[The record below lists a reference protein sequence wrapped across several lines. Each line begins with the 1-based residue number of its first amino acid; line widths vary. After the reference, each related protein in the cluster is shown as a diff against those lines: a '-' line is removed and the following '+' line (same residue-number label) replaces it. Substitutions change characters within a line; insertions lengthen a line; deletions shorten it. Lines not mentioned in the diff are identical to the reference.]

1 VDDAHAY
8 FFDLRAT
15 ATAAGRLP
23 AEGLALLRRLTSEPA
38 RANPVD
44 VVQLGLGALQLR
56 DQDWLPI
63 VAEVV
68 SWIERTM
75 DDEGLLAF
83 RFPMPH
89 TFPLEA
95 PWHSALAQGE
105 AASLL
110 VRSAEVLGRIDLL
123 ELADRAVTS
132 LLDPESELVAL
143 TLEGPV
149 LQEYPTTPPAHV
161 LNGWITSLW
170 GLFDVARAGRAD
182 VAGTAGAA
190 FDTGVSTLA
199 ARVGRY
205 RTPIGWSRYDLYPHP
220 LTNVASPFYHRLHIG
235 HLRTLNELAP
245 RDVFVEVADE
255 WERAAAS
262 VAARSFAVARKAAFR
277 FARPRSRRMSQ
288 GRPRRSRNAGER

>member
-8 FFDLRAT
+8 FFDLRGK
-15 ATAAGRLP
+15 ATAAGPSP
-23 AEGLALLRRLTSEPA
+23 AEGFALLRRLTSEPT
-38 RANPVD
+38 RTNPVD

-56 DQDWLPI
+56 DQDWLPT

-75 DDEGLLAF
+75 DDEGLLAY

-89 TFPLEA
+89 TFALDA
-95 PWHSALAQGE
+95 PWHSSLAQGE

-110 VRSAEVLGRIDLL
+110 VRAAEVLGRIDLL
-123 ELADRAVTS
+123 ELADRAVAS
-132 LLDPESELVAL
+132 LLDPDSELVAL
-143 TLEGPV
+143 TPEGPV

-170 GLFDVARAGRAD
+170 GLFDVARSAERSEGADSAGA
-182 VAGTAGAA
+182 AGAA

-199 ARVGRY
+199 ARAGRY

-220 LTNVASPFYHRLHIG
+220 ITNVASPSYHRLHIG

-255 WERAAAS
+255 WERATAS

-277 FARPRSRRMSQ
+277 LVRPRSRQISR
-288 GRPRRSRNAGER
+288 REPRR

>member
-1 VDDAHAY
+1 VDNAHAY
-8 FFDLRAT
+8 FFDLRGK
-15 ATAAGRLP
+15 ATAAGLSPADGLRLV
-23 AEGLALLRRLTSEPA
+23 RRLTSETS
-38 RANPVD
+38 RANPAD

-56 DQDWLPI
+56 DPDWLPV
-63 VAEVV
+63 VADVV
-68 SWIERTM
+68 AWIERTM
-75 DDEGLLAF
+75 DDDGLLAY

-110 VRSAEVLGRIDLL
+110 VRSAEVLGRVDLL
-123 ELADRAVTS
+123 ELADSAVTA
-132 LLDPESELVAL
+132 LLDPDSELVAV
-143 TLEGPV
+143 TPEGPV

-170 GLFDVARAGRAD
+170 GIFDVARSAERSGAAD
-182 VAGTAGAA
+182 AARTAGAA
-190 FDTGVSTLA
+190 FDAGVSTLA

-220 LTNVASPFYHRLHIG
+220 ITNVASPSYHRLHIG

-277 FARPRSRRMSQ
+277 LVRPRSRQMSQ
-288 GRPRRSRNAGER
+288 REPSR